1 MYIML
6 SIHPEYAEKI
16 FSGIKLWEYRK
27 KVPAGDEAA
36 QIKGVVVY
44 ATAPVSRLIGEFTTD
59 FTKVLRHDIKTLRCR
74 THAASLGG
82 IAPEDFSNY
91 FEGREYGYGIPIFE
105 TLRYDQAGVQ
115 PALADFG
122 VKKPP
127 QGWVYLEDYDG
138 FKPSAASGVTV
149 LS

>member
-27 KVPAGDEAA
+27 KVPVGDKAA

-44 ATAPVSRLIGEFTTD
+44 ATAPVSRLIGEFATD
-59 FTKVLRHDIKTLRCR
+59 FTRVRHDPIETLRCR

-82 IAPEDFSNY
+82 IACEDFSKY
-91 FEGREYGYGIPIFE
+91 FEGHEYGYGIPIFG
-105 TLRYDQAGVQ
+105 TLLYDNVKVQ
-115 PALADFG
+115 PTLADFG

-127 QGWVYLEDYDG
+127 QSWVYLEDYNG
-138 FKPSAASGVTV
+138 FKKEA
-149 LS
+149 